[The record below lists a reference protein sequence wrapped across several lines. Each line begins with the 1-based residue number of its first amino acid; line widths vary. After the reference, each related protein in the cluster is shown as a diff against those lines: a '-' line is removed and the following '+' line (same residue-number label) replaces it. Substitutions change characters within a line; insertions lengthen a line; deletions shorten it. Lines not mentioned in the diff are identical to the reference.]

1 MQAVSLLAAG
11 VTQVVVVW
19 AVAVGRAIGVETAVA
34 EGT

>member
-1 MQAVSLLAAG
+1 MRATSLLAVA
-11 VTQVVVVW
+11 VTQVVALW